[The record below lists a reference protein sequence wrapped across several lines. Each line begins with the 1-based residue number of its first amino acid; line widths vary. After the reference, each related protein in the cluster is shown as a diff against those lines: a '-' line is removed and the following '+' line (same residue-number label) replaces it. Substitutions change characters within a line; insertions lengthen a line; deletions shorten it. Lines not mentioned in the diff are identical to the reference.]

1 MKASTIVFTVLTI
14 FFVSCSN
21 QNYKTSKGLVFDSR
35 DWGVRFEQ
43 PYIMTGQDAAA
54 EDTKVYRMYLSALM
68 FEGVEIDY
76 AYFRQMK
83 SSMIS
88 KIGNKNPQILVV
100 FDESQ
105 HMLDDSMF
113 GISDRQ
119 AVVVLKTK
127 NGSSKIVKLEDMRI
141 VK

>member
-1 MKASTIVFTVLTI
+1 MKTYCLLMCLVIVLLC
-14 FFVSCSN
+14 SCSSN
-21 QNYKTSKGLVFDSR
+21 NYKTSKGLVFDSK

-43 PYIMTGQDAAA
+43 PYIMTGEDAAV
-54 EDTKVYRMYLSALM
+54 ENTKVYRMYLSATM

-88 KIGNKNPQILVV
+88 RVGTKNPQILVV
-100 FDESQ
+100 FDEAQ

-127 NGSSKIVKLEDMRI
+127 GGKSKIVKLEDIRI
-141 VK
+141 IK

>member
-1 MKASTIVFTVLTI
+1 MKVSTVFYLIVTI
-14 FFVSCSN
+14 FLISCSN

-43 PYIMTGQDAAA
+43 PYIMTGSDAAS
-54 EDTKVYRMYLSALM
+54 ENTKVYRMYLSALM

-88 KIGNKNPQILVV
+88 RVGTKNPQILVV

-127 NGSSKIVKLEDMRI
+127 GGQSKIVKLEDIRI
-141 VK
+141 IK

>member
-1 MKASTIVFTVLTI
+1 MKIRQIFLGFILLVFYG
-14 FFVSCSN
+14 CSSN
-21 QNYKTSKGLVFDSR
+21 NFKTSKGLIFDSR
-35 DWGVRFEQ
+35 DWGARFEQ
-43 PYIMTGQDAAA
+43 PYIMTGEDAAA
-54 EDTKVYRMYLSALM
+54 ENTKVYRMYLSALM
-68 FEGVEIDY
+68 FEGVELDY

-83 SSMIS
+83 STMIS
-88 KIGNKNPQILVV
+88 RVGSENPQILVV

-127 NGSSKIVKLEDMRI
+127 GGKSKIVKLEDIRI
-141 VK
+141 IK